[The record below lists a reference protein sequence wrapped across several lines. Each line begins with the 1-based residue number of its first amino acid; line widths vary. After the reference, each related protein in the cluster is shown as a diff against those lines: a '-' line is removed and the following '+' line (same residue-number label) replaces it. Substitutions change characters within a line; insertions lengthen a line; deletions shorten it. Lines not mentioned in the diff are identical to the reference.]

1 VQGGEVLEISST
13 DPNLGPIFYTLTRES
28 RKPPTFTRQ
37 TDSCLQCHA
46 SSMTGDLPGHMVRS
60 VYPDADGLP
69 ILSAGSYRTN
79 HASPFNQRWGG
90 WYVTG
95 TSGGQKHMGNVVS
108 VDRDNPEKSDFT
120 AGTNLTKLDGKFDTA
135 AYLSSHSDIVALM
148 VLEHQAMIHNLITR
162 ANMLTR
168 LALHDCAELN
178 KALGRPADYQSES
191 TISRI
196 KNAGEPLVKG
206 LLFCGET
213 ALTSPVQGTS
223 GFAKDFAAKGP
234 RDSKG
239 RSLRELDLKTRM
251 FKYPCSYLVHSQS
264 FAALPK
270 AVRAYVNQR
279 LVEVL
284 SGQDQSKDFAH
295 LTVADRAA
303 LLEILRET
311 KVLP

>member
-1 VQGGEVLEISST
+1 MI
-13 DPNLGPIFYTLTRES
+13 
-28 RKPPTFTRQ
+28 
-37 TDSCLQCHA
+37 
-46 SSMTGDLPGHMVRS
+46 RS

-79 HASPFNQRWGG
+79 HTSPFNQRWGG

-95 TSGGQKHMGNVVS
+95 TSGAQKHMGNIVS
-108 VDRDNPEKSDFT
+108 ADRDDVEKTDFG
-120 AGTNLTKLDGKFDTA
+120 AGTNVTKLEGKFETG
-135 AYLSSHSDIVALM
+135 AYLSAHSDIVALM

-178 KALGRPADYQSES
+178 KALGRPASYQSES

-213 ALTSPVQGTS
+213 ALTSAVEGTS
-223 GFAKDFAAKGP
+223 GFAKEFSACGP

-251 FKYPCSYLVHSQS
+251 FKYPCSYLVQS
-264 FAALPK
+264 EAFAALPK
-270 AVRAYVNQR
+270 EVREYVNGR

-284 SGQDQSKDFAH
+284 SEKDESKEFGH
-295 LTVADRAA
+295 
-303 LLEILRET
+303 LREEDRVAVLEMLREM